1 LWAVAAQLPGN
12 EVVVAYRDDLGRVE
26 ALLERVV
33 GEVAELR
40 AVSAGG
46 AVQYPAGA
54 GGGDFG
60 LAGCHRVTGP
70 ASGVAVL
77 ICARSKIDVWPV

>member
-1 LWAVAAQLPGN
+1 MAAQLPGN

-33 GEVAELR
+33 REVAELR

-46 AVQYPAGA
+46 AV
-54 GGGDFG
+54 
-60 LAGCHRVTGP
+60 R
-70 ASGVAVL
+70 
-77 ICARSKIDVWPV
+77 